1 MTEIYTDKLFNTVFS
16 KVWIN
21 IRTYRIKS
29 GFESV
34 MLLWSLLTNI
44 LSSMSSFSLFVIL
57 RHWNLQK
64 NHYRSSAVATTVPAF
79 PVVLLDRQ
87 YVRKPFLSILSVRVS
102 VDRPRSVQLLSSFEP
117 VAFVSPLDA
126 SSPLRRHRCSN
137 GRRSCFCCCSTA
149 TVTVA
154 APTPPHQKTVLPT
167 DQTLL
172 LLALPRNQSDNKRGG
187 RPVGQSLWLAAFA
200 SLQL

>member
-1 MTEIYTDKLFNTVFS
+1 M
-16 KVWIN
+16 
-21 IRTYRIKS
+21 
-29 GFESV
+29 
-34 MLLWSLLTNI
+34 
-44 LSSMSSFSLFVIL
+44 
-57 RHWNLQK
+57 
-64 NHYRSSAVATTVPAF
+64 ATTVPAF